1 LLKEF
6 HSMELIV
13 TSILA
18 FISTNIDDIFILTL
32 FFGNKRFKPR
42 EIIVGQYLGI
52 IGLIAISFIAS
63 LAGLVIDKM
72 YIGLLGLIPIYLG
85 IKGLI
90 ELFRKTNS
98 NESSEELELDH
109 KRSNILSV
117 AGVTIANGGDNI
129 GIYTPIF
136 AALPVSATIT
146 MVIIFLVMTM
156 LWCLIAKYLTK
167 HPYIA
172 RIIDKYGHMVT
183 PLVLI
188 GLGIFI
194 LYESGSLGLVSA
206 LIK

>member
-1 LLKEF
+1 
-6 HSMELIV
+6 MELII

-42 EIIVGQYLGI
+42 EIIIGQYLGI
-52 IGLIAISFIAS
+52 ISLIAISFVAS

-85 IKGLI
+85 IKGVI
-90 ELFRKTNS
+90 ELFRKNN
-98 NESSEELELDH
+98 NEADEELSLDNNN
-109 KRSNILSV
+109 RDNVLTV

-136 AALPVSATIT
+136 ATLPVSATVT
-146 MVIIFLVMTM
+146 MVVIFLLMTM
-156 LWCLIAKYLTK
+156 IWCLIAKYLTT

-172 RIIDKYGHMVT
+172 RTIDKYGHMVT

-188 GLGIFI
+188 ALGIFI

>member
-1 LLKEF
+1 
-6 HSMELIV
+6 MELII

-18 FISTNIDDIFILTL
+18 FISTNIDDLFILTL

-42 EIIVGQYLGI
+42 EIIFGQYLGI
-52 IGLIAISFIAS
+52 ISLIAISFAAS

-85 IKGLI
+85 IKSLI
-90 ELFRKTNS
+90 ELFRKNN
-98 NESSEELELDH
+98 NESDEELNLNNNNN
-109 KRSNILSV
+109 RANILTV
-117 AGVTIANGGDNI
+117 AGVTIANGGDNV

-136 AALPVSATIT
+136 ATLPVSATIT
-146 MVIIFLVMTM
+146 MVVIFLLMTM
-156 LWCLIAKYLTK
+156 IWCLMAKYLTT

-172 RIIDKYGHMVT
+172 RTIDKYGHMVT
-183 PLVLI
+183 PPVLI

-194 LYESGSLGLVSA
+194 LYESGSLELVNA